1 MKHKEADEI
10 ELRGM
15 PVRYGL
21 RLDIKSLVLQGRGTD
36 NVSPRKIK
44 TTGGGNYVAKT
55 NSNRDVMRL

>member
-1 MKHKEADEI
+1 
-10 ELRGM
+10 M

-21 RLDIKSLVLQGRGTD
+21 LLDIESLVLQGRGTD